1 MSETFTIFKEITCT
15 EALTHYT
22 ELVYTAPAGRAV
34 IVDIR
39 IWAEATNTSPV
50 GVSLWTNKEGSLD
63 YYMPGMECYRYPLV
77 ASDALRID
85 RFVLEGEDKVY
96 VSAFIDTKQ
105 EVEPKITI
113 QIRGVLQ

>member
-39 IWAEATNTSPV
+39 IWAEATNARPV
-50 GVSLWTNKEGSLD
+50 GVSLWTSKEDSID
-63 YYMPGMECYRYPLV
+63 YYMPGMECYRYPLT
-77 ASDALRID
+77 ASDALRVD
-85 RFVLEGEDKVY
+85 RFVLEGGDRVY
-96 VSAFIDTKQ
+96 VSAFSNEGQ
-105 EVEPKITI
+105 EDKITI
-113 QIRGVLQ
+113 QVRGVL

>member
-1 MSETFTIFKEITCT
+1 MSKTFTIFKEITCT
-15 EALTHYT
+15 AASTQYT
-22 ELVYTAPAGRAV
+22 ELVYTAPVGRAV

-39 IWAEATNTSPV
+39 IWAEPTNTSPV

-63 YYMPGMECYRYPLV
+63 EYMPGMECYRYPLE

-96 VSAFIDTKQ
+96 VSAFINSEQ
-105 EVEPKITI
+105 SAAPKITI
-113 QIRGVLQ
+113 QVRGVA

>member
-1 MSETFTIFKEITCT
+1 MSETFTIFKEIPCT
-15 EALTHYT
+15 ETSTHYT
-22 ELVYTAPAGRAV
+22 ELVYTAPVGRAV

-63 YYMPGMECYRYPLV
+63 EYMPGMECYRYPLE

-85 RFVLEGEDKVY
+85 RFVLEGGDRVY
-96 VSAFIDTKQ
+96 ISAFTDT
-105 EVEPKITI
+105 EPSTAPKITI
-113 QIRGVLQ
+113 QVRGVLQ

>member
-1 MSETFTIFKEITCT
+1 MSKTFTIFKEITCT
-15 EALTHYT
+15 TASTLYT
-22 ELVYTAPAGRAV
+22 ELVYTAPVGSAV

-63 YYMPGMECYRYPLV
+63 EYMPGMECYRYPLT

-96 VSAFIDTKQ
+96 VSAFIDSEQ
-105 EVEPKITI
+105 SAAPKITI
-113 QIRGVLQ
+113 QVRGVL

>member
-15 EALTHYT
+15 EANTHYT
-22 ELVYTAPAGRAV
+22 ELVYTAPVNRAV

-63 YYMPGMECYRYPLV
+63 EYMPGMECYRYPLE

-85 RFVLEGEDKVY
+85 RFVLEGDDRVY
-96 VSAFIDTKQ
+96 ISAFTNA
-105 EVEPKITI
+105 EPSTEPKITI
-113 QIRGVLQ
+113 QVRGVLQ

>member
-1 MSETFTIFKEITCT
+1 MSKTFTIFKEITCT
-15 EALTHYT
+15 AASTPYT
-22 ELVYTAPAGRAV
+22 ELVYTAPVGQAV

-39 IWAEATNTSPV
+39 IWAEATNPSPV

-63 YYMPGMECYRYPLV
+63 EYMPGMECYRYPLT

-96 VSAFIDTKQ
+96 VSAFIDSEQSTA
-105 EVEPKITI
+105 PKITI
-113 QIRGVLQ
+113 QVRGVL

>member
-15 EALTHYT
+15 AASTHYT
-22 ELVYTAPAGRAV
+22 ELVYTTPIGRAV

-39 IWAEATNTSPV
+39 IWAEPTNTSPV

-63 YYMPGMECYRYPLV
+63 EYMPGMECYRYPLE

-85 RFVLEGEDKVY
+85 RFVLEGGDRVY
-96 VSAFIDTKQ
+96 VSALISSEQSTA
-105 EVEPKITI
+105 PKITI
-113 QIRGVLQ
+113 QVRGVA